1 MLVGLWGPYV
11 PFDKRV
17 TLGAQVRLSVCR
29 PICGLIE
36 NSCHGV
42 EHYAHMIGSM
52 FYRKRAVWQLAST
65 MGVVISKNTGSF
77 IRIRPEELN
86 ALVEILVWGA
96 QSGGRLS
103 SLHLSV

>member
-1 MLVGLWGPYV
+1 
-11 PFDKRV
+11 
-17 TLGAQVRLSVCR
+17 
-29 PICGLIE
+29 
-36 NSCHGV
+36 
-42 EHYAHMIGSM
+42 M

-65 MGVVISKNTGSF
+65 MGVVISKDTGSF
-77 IRIRPEELN
+77 MRIRPEELN